1 MNRTTASALVLALTA
16 LSAGHALAADAVKTR
31 AQVEAERL
39 EAIRTGD
46 IVSTADGFGGQKLN
60 ELYPNLYP
68 TKVQAPGKTRAQVEA
83 ERQEAI
89 RTGDIVST
97 ADGFGGQ
104 KLNELY
110 PNRYPAKAPAAG
122 KTRAQV
128 EAERQLAVRS
138 GALSQY
144 PAY

>member
-1 MNRTTASALVLALTA
+1 MNRITVSALALALTA
-16 LSAGHALAADAVKTR
+16 LSAGHALAADT
-31 AQVEAERL
+31 
-39 EAIRTGD
+39 
-46 IVSTADGFGGQKLN
+46 
-60 ELYPNLYP
+60 
-68 TKVQAPGKTRAQVEA
+68 GKTRAQVEA
-83 ERQEAI
+83 ERQEAL
-89 RTGDIVST
+89 RTGEVVST
-97 ADGFGGQ
+97 IDGYGGQ

>member
-1 MNRTTASALVLALTA
+1 MNRITVSALALALTA
-16 LSAGHALAADAVKTR
+16 LSAGHALAADAGKTR

-60 ELYPNLYP
+60 EVFPGQYPA
-68 TKVQAPGKTRAQVEA
+68 KAQAAVKTRAQVEA

-89 RTGDIVST
+89 RSGDAQYVNAKT
-97 ADGFGGQ
+97 YREVFPG
-104 KLNELY
+104 EY
-110 PNRYPAKAPAAG
+110 PVQTNAGG
-122 KTRAQV
+122 KTREQV
-128 EAERQLAVRS
+128 EAERQLALRS